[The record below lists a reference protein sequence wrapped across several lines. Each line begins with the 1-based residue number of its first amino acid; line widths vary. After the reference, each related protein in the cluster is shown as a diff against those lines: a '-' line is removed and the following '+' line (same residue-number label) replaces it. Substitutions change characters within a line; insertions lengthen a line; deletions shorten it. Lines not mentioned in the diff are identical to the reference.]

1 MQRAR
6 KIDEEER
13 ETRKKQEEEREALKR
28 KRDEEMVCV
37 SLLYSRFPPRRSGF
51 VIIYEKTQNGTMT
64 NKPEI
69 PNFHLRFDNAV
80 V

>member
-37 SLLYSRFPPRRSGF
+37 FLCCTQDSLHVEAALLLSTKKRRMG
-51 VIIYEKTQNGTMT
+51 
-64 NKPEI
+64 
-69 PNFHLRFDNAV
+69 R
-80 V
+80 